1 MKGNLKMKRLN
12 NKGFT
17 LIELLAVI
25 VILAI
30 VVAITI
36 PSVLSS
42 INGAKTKAYKTSLN
56 TIADWLEREFQMVQ
70 AGDTSIA
77 PVDSNFSSYCTSTP
91 TSTGTV
97 TCTYNAGLI
106 KAAGG
111 KASNYSFDSSS
122 DKIYIDASNGRAC
135 VKLTASTGGDYG
147 SQAVLKSDGC
157 KDSD

>member
-1 MKGNLKMKRLN
+1 MRGNLKMKRLN

-77 PVDSNFSSYCTSTP
+77 PVDSNFGTYCTDAPAS
-91 TSTGTV
+91 SGTI
-97 TCTYNAGLI
+97 TCTYNDALI

-111 KASNYSFDSSS
+111 KAGNFVSSGS
-122 DKIYIDASNGRAC
+122 SITIDASNGRAC
-135 VKLTASTGGDYG
+135 VKLVTNPNGDYG
-147 SQAVLKSDGC
+147 SQSTVGSDGC
-157 KDSD
+157 P

>member
-1 MKGNLKMKRLN
+1 MKKLN

-42 INGAKTKAYKTSLN
+42 INGAKKKAYKTSLN
-56 TIADWLEREFQMVQ
+56 TMADWLEREYQMVQ
-70 AGDTSIA
+70 AGDTEIA
-77 PVDSNFSSYCTSTP
+77 PVDTNFSTKCNLTP
-91 TSTGTV
+91 DASGKV
-97 TCTYNAGLI
+97 TCTIDADLI

-111 KASNYSFDSSS
+111 KWNNYDLTAK
-122 DKIYIDASNGRAC
+122 DANGNDINQIYINASNGRAC
-135 VKLTASTGGDYG
+135 VLLASNTSGDYG
-147 SQAVLKSDGC
+147 NQDTTQSDGC
-157 KDSD
+157 

>member
-1 MKGNLKMKRLN
+1 MKKLN

-42 INGAKTKAYKTSLN
+42 INGARKKAYKTSLN
-56 TIADWLEREFQMVQ
+56 TMADWLEREYQMVQ
-70 AGDTSIA
+70 AGDTEIA
-77 PVDSNFSSYCTSTP
+77 PVDTNFSSKCNLTPNTS
-91 TSTGTV
+91 GNV
-97 TCTYNAGLI
+97 TCTIDADLI

-111 KASNYSFDSSS
+111 KGGNYNLTDTNN
-122 DKIYIDASNGRAC
+122 KIYISASNGRAC
-135 VKLTASTGGDYG
+135 VQLASSTSGDYG
-147 SQAVLKSDGC
+147 TQTTTQSDGC
-157 KDSD
+157 